1 MMAGR
6 PKNIVTQAMVTSAK
20 KRLKGAKK
28 GFTVSVSEGTWL
40 HFGSVGITL
49 RKVGELNLT
58 RMKHVNRWQEKT
70 VKQIND
76 ELRAAPW
83 RP

>member
-1 MMAGR
+1 MAGR
-6 PKNIVTQAMVTSAK
+6 PKDIVTSGMVATAK
-20 KRLKGAKK
+20 KRLQATGKGH
-28 GFTVSVSEGTWL
+28 TVTLSQGKWL
-40 HFGSVGITL
+40 HFGTHGVTLHQVGDY
-49 RKVGELNLT
+49 ELT
-58 RMKHVNRWQEKT
+58 KMKRVNRWQEKT